1 LRKKLK
7 VLVFDFDGTLVESN
21 KIKDNAFYSIFG
33 EWPEHRDAMMKW
45 HLANNTTVRQDK
57 FRYFVEVILGQQ
69 GDYELIEKLTKRFSE
84 LSYQAIVDCSM
95 VDGAQEFL
103 DTFRNKVQMLLVSAT
118 PHNELKKILKARL
131 LTRYFKEIQGGPIN
145 KLEVLK
151 KVISAKKISPDE
163 MLYFGDSPED
173 LQAAKTLGCHFI
185 GRKSCRELITLTNPI
200 YSDFVKIKEHLDLC
214 YVF

>member
-1 LRKKLK
+1 MRKKLK
-7 VLVFDFDGTLVESN
+7 VLALDFDGTLVESN

-45 HLANNTTVRQDK
+45 HLANNTMVRQDK

-69 GDYELIEKLTKRFSE
+69 GDYELIEKLTNKFSE
-84 LSYQAIVDCSM
+84 LSYKAIVDCSM

-103 DTFRNKVQMLLVSAT
+103 DAFRNKVQMLLVSAT
-118 PHNELKKILKARL
+118 PHNELKKILKARR

-145 KLEVLK
+145 KVEVFK
-151 KVISAKKISPDE
+151 KFISVKKISPDE
-163 MLYFGDSPED
+163 MLYIGDSPED
-173 LQAAKTLGCHFI
+173 LQAAKTLGSHFI
-185 GRKSCRELITLTNPI
+185 GRKSCRELNTLTNPI
-200 YSDFVKIKEHLDLC
+200 YPDFVKIKEHLDFC